1 MSSADV
7 SICGWSSE
15 IEVRFR
21 DLGNSQDASGAAEN
35 LQLFHLAKLQDCI
48 HLHTVLATSTHSEM
62 RVTAGQVTTPDEH
75 ITARETD
82 NAQPVLSSSG
92 THGME
97 MTPIRVRG
105 KRKGTRAEK
114 WNYGKQRKVSRS
126 SSHTPT
132 EQSSGSHAISPSTRS
147 SSRRRRKRHDRELS
161 RLEQLPTEVLQTIF
175 ELSANV
181 DLPLA
186 SPQLALQLGSRHLY
200 HQLTTKV
207 LHSVLRS
214 SVLRSSDVTSS
225 DLSAAM
231 RLMNSKFFTWSFFQ
245 SWLLEEFRRFEL
257 QGVWE
262 EKVSNAIGENRH
274 TNCAWRMLQPHDDLL
289 PPRKLLRSPFTADK
303 VEFLAFLLSSRLEP
317 YRLDPFY
324 TELAKEGLHQAV
336 SQGAGNHLSLFW
348 DLGIQPDT
356 ELLRQAVIDTG
367 CDKSTVRKLVTR
379 AAGLPEQNDVDFLDP
394 ALWSWAEKARTAGDE
409 RGPWLM
415 ELLRDSARAS
425 RCNERVIEQVNFDA
439 TM

>member
-1 MSSADV
+1 
-7 SICGWSSE
+7 
-15 IEVRFR
+15 
-21 DLGNSQDASGAAEN
+21 
-35 LQLFHLAKLQDCI
+35 
-48 HLHTVLATSTHSEM
+48 
-62 RVTAGQVTTPDEH
+62 
-75 ITARETD
+75 
-82 NAQPVLSSSG
+82 
-92 THGME
+92 ME
-97 MTPIRVRG
+97 MTPIRIRG
-105 KRKGTRAEK
+105 KRNGLKAEK
-114 WNYGKQRKVSRS
+114 WNYGKQRKAVRNSSR
-126 SSHTPT
+126 TPT
-132 EQSSGSHAISPSTRS
+132 EQSSASHATSSSTRS
-147 SSRRRRKRHDRELS
+147 SSRRRRKQHDRALS
-161 RLEQLPTEVLQTIF
+161 RLEQLPTEVLNTIF

-186 SPQLALQLGSRHLY
+186 SPQIALQLGSRHLY

-214 SVLRSSDVTSS
+214 SVLRSSDIMST
-225 DLSAAM
+225 DLSAAT

-245 SWLLEEFRRFEL
+245 SWSLEEFRRLEL

-262 EKVSNAIGENRH
+262 EKENRH
-274 TNCAWRMLQPHDDLL
+274 TNCAWCMLQPHDDLL

-317 YRLDPFY
+317 YQLDPFY

-336 SQGAGNHLSLFW
+336 SQGAGDHLSLFW
-348 DLGIQPDT
+348 ELGLQPDI
-356 ELLRQAVIDTG
+356 ELLRQAVIDSG

-379 AAGLPEQNDVDFLDP
+379 AAGLPEPNDVDFLDP

-425 RCNERVIEQVNFDA
+425 GCRGRESEQANVDSA
-439 TM
+439 V